1 MDLMKR
7 IFAWLQPFLTMLAFF
22 GCYFFMMS
30 MSAALLVPLLGN
42 IDMSAITPEEF
53 EGLESN
59 AGMLLLM
66 QLSSLIGLLLTL
78 YFFSN
83 FPPRKDYVSIGL
95 TGESFL
101 KDTGLGILAGT
112 AIILVSFLVLW
123 LTGTVS
129 GLELHE
135 AFSTGKLMIWLM
147 LYLDRKS

>member
-1 MDLMKR
+1 
-7 IFAWLQPFLTMLAFF
+7 
-22 GCYFFMMS
+22 
-30 MSAALLVPLLGN
+30 
-42 IDMSAITPEEF
+42 
-53 EGLESN
+53 
-59 AGMLLLM
+59 M

-95 TGESFL
+95 TGESVL

-129 GLELHE
+129 GLELNE

-147 LYLDRKS
+147 IYLIVAFVEEVMFGGYFLTFRSEEHTSELQSLMRTSYAVSCLK